1 MIDVHETKRQLLYGA
16 GSVQRMV
23 ARDSSVT
30 GRCSH
35 DRQSQRRQIEVDK

>member
-1 MIDVHETKRQLLYGA
+1 MVDVHETKRQLLYGA

-23 ARDSSVT
+23 ARDSSGA

-35 DRQSQRRQIEVDK
+35 DRQSQHRQIEMGK